1 MRCDKRYVNEFLVLY
16 FRIIPDSP
24 RWYLRKGQIQEAK
37 DIILEGA
44 RINKLSVPENVDSL
58 LELQSAAL

>member
-1 MRCDKRYVNEFLVLY
+1 M
-16 FRIIPDSP
+16 IPDSP

-37 DIILEGA
+37 EIILEGA
-44 RINKLSVPENVDSL
+44 RINKCTVPENVEAL